1 MTTTA
6 ALIAEVRKLDA
17 EATDTAQEQ
26 NAAGDRACT
35 LLPQLA
41 GALEAWQVATKLCA
55 EHLPDGDHAPGCV
68 KCALEAANDDIF
80 VQTEARNEL
89 RDALKEARASLAKVR
104 ERAIYRRNA
113 VFMVCTP
120 PVGCGHTW
128 RIGKPEQH
136 YEDCPARP
144 MEGA

>member
-1 MTTTA
+1 MTNA
-6 ALIAEVRKLDA
+6 ALLAEARRLCNGGDYALIAGSR
-17 EATDTAQEQ
+17 
-26 NAAGDRACT
+26 T

-41 GALEAWQVATKLCA
+41 DALEAWQVATKLCA